1 MWHSSIMSSVYI
13 DPLGS
18 PLLAGLRR
26 KHNMPI
32 PQSPLVG
39 SPAAFAME
47 CLTTIV
53 HTYEQ
58 FRLNVVLAFILLL
71 IDGSS
76 AGLLGSTPLT
86 GSNCCQR
93 EALQSTE
100 SNNMVPE
107 PVSTFA
113 EQPGPRCSNCV
124 SRPLWS
130 TNIII
135 IITIVLLQA
144 S

>member
-1 MWHSSIMSSVYI
+1 MSSVYN
-13 DPLGS
+13 DLLGS

-58 FRLNVVLAFILLL
+58 FRLNAVLAFILLL

-76 AGLLGSTPLT
+76 VGAVGLDATNWLQLLST
-86 GSNCCQR
+86 GSSSIDRIQ
-93 EALQSTE
+93 
-100 SNNMVPE
+100 
-107 PVSTFA
+107 
-113 EQPGPRCSNCV
+113 
-124 SRPLWS
+124 
-130 TNIII
+130 
-135 IITIVLLQA
+135 
-144 S
+144 